1 MAVSRVAAVETQFR
15 EQVAAHSNSF
25 KRVNRNPDDAVI
37 AGNPLTQK
45 ALIAIFEAQLASRQ
59 VDIIARELKNEGE
72 GFYTIGSSGHE
83 GNAMVGLLTRPSD
96 PAFLHYRS
104 GGFYFAR
111 SFQVPGE
118 TPFFNTALSLTASLE
133 DPIAGGRHKVWGSE
147 TLNIPPQTST
157 IASHLPK
164 AVGTA
169 FFLDR
174 RRAPEAEHNFPKDA
188 IAVCSF
194 GDASANHAT
203 AQAAINSASC
213 FAFQHLPVP
222 VLFVCEDNG
231 IGISVRTP
239 DNWVRA
245 NYRNR
250 AGLIYREANGLDA
263 TQGYAAVQ
271 EAIDVCRKRRRPVFL
286 HLKTVRLLGHAGSD
300 VETSY
305 HSKEQI
311 EAAEALDPLLK
322 TAISLIEHGIM
333 SPEEILARYDQTQAQ
348 MRAAGEEAKQRPKH
362 TEVSSVVAPIEPDYK
377 ANELVI
383 SEPSAEKRSEHW
395 GKNLPE
401 SRRQRHMAM
410 LLNWALHDLVLT
422 HPELVLFGEDVAKKG
437 GVYNVTTDIFQKFGP
452 SRIFNTLLDETTILG
467 MAIGASH
474 AGLLPMPE
482 IQYLAYLHNAID
494 QIRGEAA
501 TMRFFSDGRYSNPM
515 VMRIASFAYQKGFG
529 GHFHN
534 DNAFA
539 ALREIPGIVIITAA
553 NGADAVR
560 AVRAAVTTAKQ
571 HQVPVVF
578 MEPIALYMTKDLV
591 DKGDY
596 QFDYPEPNAIM
607 PFGEVATYGDPDAK
621 NLIISYANGTYLSR
635 QAMHDLKA
643 KGIDTQLLDLRFL
656 KPLNREAII
665 EATAGKENV
674 FIVEECRVTGS
685 LSEEITTILA
695 EHFQSRMPH
704 ITRIAGVDTFIPL
717 GKAWEFCLP
726 SRESIAATIEGK
738 VSHG

>member
-15 EQVAAHSNSF
+15 ERITALKHSF
-25 KRVNRNPDDAVI
+25 KRVRRQPNDAI
-37 AGNPLTQK
+37 LSGNPLTQK
-45 ALIAIFEAQLASRQ
+45 AIIEIFEAQLASRQ
-59 VDIIARELKNEGE
+59 VDIVARELKNEGE
-72 GFYTIGSSGHE
+72 GFYSIGSSGHE
-83 GNAMVGLLTRPSD
+83 GNAMLGHLTRSTD

-118 TPFFNTALSLTASLE
+118 TPFFNTALSLTASME

-147 TLNIPPQTST
+147 SLHIPPQTST

-164 AVGTA
+164 ALGMA

-174 RRAPEAEHNFPKDA
+174 RKAVEIAQSLPKDT
-188 IAVCSF
+188 IVVCTF

-203 AQAAINSASC
+203 AQAALNSAAC

-250 AGLIYREANGLDA
+250 AGLIYRDANGLDV
-263 TQGYAAVQ
+263 TQGYAAVRD
-271 EAIDVCRKRRRPVFL
+271 AVDICRQRRRPVFL

-300 VETSY
+300 VETTY
-305 HSKEQI
+305 HTKEQI
-311 EAAEALDPLLK
+311 EANEANDPVLK
-322 TAISLIEHGIM
+322 TALSLIEHGVM
-333 SPEEILARYDQTQAQ
+333 SPEEILERYDRAGNQ

-362 TEVSSVVAPIEPDYK
+362 TEVATVIEPIEPDYQARVLK
-377 ANELVI
+377 LD
-383 SEPSAEKRSEHW
+383 EPSAAKRTEHW

-401 SRRQRHMAM
+401 SRRARHLAM
-410 LLNWALHDLVLT
+410 LLNWALHDLALQI
-422 HPELVLFGEDVAKKG
+422 PELTLFGEDVAKKG
-437 GVYNVTTDIFQKFGP
+437 GVYNVTTDLYQKFGA

-494 QIRGEAA
+494 QIRGEAS

-515 VMRIASFAYQKGFG
+515 VVRIASFAYQKGFG

-539 ALREIPGIVIITAA
+539 ALREIPGIVIVTAA

-560 AVRAAVTTAKQ
+560 AMRSAVAIAKQ
-571 HQVPVVF
+571 HQVPVIF

-591 DKGDY
+591 EKGDY
-596 QFDYPEPNAIM
+596 LFDYPEPTSVM
-607 PFGEVATYGDPDAK
+607 PFGEVAHYGNPKAK

-635 QAMHDLKA
+635 QAQHDLQL
-643 KGIDTQLLDLRFL
+643 KGIETQLLDLRFL
-656 KPLNREAII
+656 KPLNREAIL
-665 EATAGKENV
+665 EAAVGKEHI
-674 FIVEECRVTGS
+674 FIVEECRQTGS
-685 LSEEITTILA
+685 LSEEITTTLA
-695 EHFQSRMPH
+695 EHFQTRMPN
-704 ITRIAGVDTFIPL
+704 ITRICGVDTFIPL

-726 SRESIAATIEGK
+726 SRVSIVETIEGR
-738 VSHG
+738 VNHG